1 MSKFSS
7 RELRERR
14 HRRLRGYLSGTP
26 ERPRLN
32 VFRSGQHIYAQ
43 VIDDNAGHTLAS
55 ASTIDTELRKDL
67 NDDLSKIDE
76 ARAVGKAV
84 AQRAVAAGVKQVV
97 FDRGG
102 YKYHGRVKALAD
114 GAREGG
120 LEF

>member
-32 VFRSGQHIYAQ
+32 VFRSGLNIYAQ
-43 VIDDNAGHTLAS
+43 VIDDVAGHTLVS
-55 ASTIDTELRKDL
+55 ASTIDTEFRSSLDGQRKVDQ
-67 NDDLSKIDE
+67 
-76 ARAVGKAV
+76 ATAVGREV
-84 AQRAVAAGVKQVV
+84 AKRALAAGITTVV

-102 YKYHGRVKALAD
+102 YRYHGRIKALAD